1 VSGGLTSLRLAI
13 AVSVSGALHLAV
25 AAALI
30 AVPTRH
36 LDQPPEQGVGITVV
50 FSSGGGGERAGE
62 AMPDAAPAETDVAP
76 AETARPDATPEA
88 PVPAPSPV
96 QTAALPLPPPPPP
109 APPRASPAPPG
120 SASEAGTAPATEL
133 ASAGAAPTA
142 GLLDAAMPA
151 SVGRRVDPV
160 VPREA
165 RLHRWQGTVLL
176 AVTVSPEGVP
186 SLVEVVRSSG
196 HALLDRSAI
205 EAMWQWRFDPA
216 RRGGVPV
223 EERIAVPITFRIVD

>member
-1 VSGGLTSLRLAI
+1 MSTRLAV

-30 AVPTRH
+30 TVPVRQ
-36 LDQPPEQGVGITVV
+36 LDEPPEQGIGIEVV
-50 FSSGGGGERAGE
+50 FSTGGGGALVGE
-62 AMPDAAPAETDVAP
+62 AMPDALPAEPAAP
-76 AETARPDATPEA
+76 VETAEPDAASEA
-88 PVPAPSPV
+88 PPPQPPSA
-96 QTAALPLPPPPPP
+96 QTASLPLPPPPP
-109 APPRASPAPPG
+109 APPRPAPAPPG
-120 SASEAGTAPATEL
+120 ASSQGSGTPGADPAPAD
-133 ASAGAAPTA
+133 AAPTA
-142 GLLDAAMPA
+142 GLLDAAIPA
-151 SVGRRVDPV
+151 AVGRKVDPV

-165 RLHRWQGTVLL
+165 RLNRWQGTVLL

-186 SLVEVVRSSG
+186 ALVEIVRSSG

-223 EERIAVPITFRIVD
+223 EERIAIPITFRIVD